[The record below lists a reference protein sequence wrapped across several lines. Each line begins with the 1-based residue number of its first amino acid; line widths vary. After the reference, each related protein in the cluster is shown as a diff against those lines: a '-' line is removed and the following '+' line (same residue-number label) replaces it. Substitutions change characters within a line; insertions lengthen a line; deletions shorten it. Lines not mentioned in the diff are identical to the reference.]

1 MVSAVL
7 QFFTD
12 GWILP
17 SYNSNTLVLIPKT
30 PNADTIDQFRP
41 IAIANFKHKIIT
53 KILADKLS
61 QILPNIVSQ
70 EQRAFIHGRN
80 IKDCICLTS
89 EAINLMQAKT
99 FGGNLAMKVDIG
111 KAFDTLDWGFLLKLL
126 KAFGFNTIFCDW
138 IKVILESAYISIS
151 INGKKRGYFK
161 CKRGVRQ
168 GDPLSSLLFCLVED
182 VLSISISNL
191 VREGKIKQIKGT
203 RHSMVP
209 SHILYVDDIM
219 LFCKGNSASIQA
231 LTQLFNEYAAN
242 SGQKVNPS
250 KSILY
255 VGSMTAQRH
264 LNIAISLGFTVV
276 FLPFMYLGAPIFKGK
291 PKAAHFQFIVDRIT
305 IKLTAWKASLL
316 SIVGRAQLVKSV
328 IHGML
333 LHTILIYSWPSSLI
347 KEIERYM
354 RNFIWSGDLDKK
366 KLVNVAWKKYCL
378 PYSE

>member
-1 MVSAVL
+1 MMFPTSTEIVHQGLMVLVHISITHWSIIKKDVVSAVL

-30 PNADTIDQFRP
+30 PNADTVDQFRP
-41 IAIANFKHKIIT
+41 IVIANFKHKIIT
-53 KILADKLS
+53 KVLANRLS

-99 FGGNLAMKVDIG
+99 FGGNLAMKVDIA
-111 KAFDTLDWGFLLKLL
+111 KAFDTLEWGFLLKVL
-126 KAFGFNTIFCDW
+126 KPFGFNSTFCDW
-138 IKVILESAYISIS
+138 MKVILESAYISIS
-151 INGKKRGYFK
+151 INGKQRGYFK

-168 GDPLSSLLFCLVED
+168 GAHLSPLLFCLAED
-182 VLSISISNL
+182 VLSRCISNL

-209 SHILYVDDIM
+209 SHILYDDDIM
-219 LFCKGNSASIQA
+219 LFCKGDSTSIQA
-231 LTQLFNEYAAN
+231 LTQLFNDYAAI

-255 VGSMTAQRH
+255 AGSMTAQRH
-264 LNIAISLGFTVV
+264 LSIATSLGFTVG
-276 FLPFMYLGAPIFKGK
+276 FLPFMYLGAPIFKGN
-291 PKAAHFQFIVDRIT
+291 PKKAHFQFIVDRVRT
-305 IKLTAWKASLL
+305 KLAA
-316 SIVGRAQLVKSV
+316 
-328 IHGML
+328 
-333 LHTILIYSWPSSLI
+333 
-347 KEIERYM
+347 
-354 RNFIWSGDLDKK
+354 
-366 KLVNVAWKKYCL
+366 
-378 PYSE
+378 